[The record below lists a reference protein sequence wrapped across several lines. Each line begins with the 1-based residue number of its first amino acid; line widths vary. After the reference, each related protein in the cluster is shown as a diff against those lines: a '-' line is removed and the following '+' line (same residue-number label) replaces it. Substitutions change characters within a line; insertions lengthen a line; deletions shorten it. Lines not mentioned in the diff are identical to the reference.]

1 MVTASTK
8 TATLDDL
15 LKAEA
20 EAAEGTR
27 LALIDG
33 EIVEW
38 GASMTTRNSRH
49 SSTMARIMAYLVF
62 WLDTHPE
69 LDGIV
74 AGGEARCRL
83 AREPDRIVG
92 LDVGIFFGKEH
103 QNSGCFGDLFDGP
116 PTVAIEIL
124 SGSDT
129 HDDMVERIRVFLEA
143 GVKQVWIVDAELR
156 RVTINRPDGAAEFFT
171 AKQELTAEP
180 ELPEFRV
187 LVDSLF
193 PAIPKN

>member
-1 MVTASTK
+1 MATASTK
-8 TATLDDL
+8 PATLDDF

-20 EAAEGTR
+20 EAPDGTR

-38 GASMTTRNSRH
+38 GANMTTRNSRH
-49 SSTMARIMAYLVF
+49 SSTLARIMAYLVF
-62 WLDTHPE
+62 WMDARPKLE
-69 LDGIV
+69 GIV

-83 AREPDRIVG
+83 ASDPDRIVG
-92 LDVGIFFGKEH
+92 LDIGVFFGKEH
-103 QNSGCFGDLFDGP
+103 QKSGCFGSQFDGP

-129 HDDMVERIRVFLEA
+129 HEDMVERIRVLLEA
-143 GVKQVWIVDAELR
+143 GVKQVWMVDAELR

-193 PAIPKN
+193 PAIPKS